1 MTHDSLSHLPADEQ
15 LRQMLLSNMELQS
28 ELNNYHTS
36 MFFGLRER
44 QRSMFKSNDKGNQS
58 TCAFLASHF
67 SFSELQDLAFQLG
80 IGKNWFTLD
89 CTLDEY
95 AVELVTFAQSMRK
108 IPRLAEI
115 IIDKRPLILK
125 PKPTSPEQSQTAEY
139 VEMSELLHN
148 TYLRFGNNP
157 AIINNLAFYLNLV
170 LQHDSNT
177 QPWHAM
183 RELLQQ
189 CSFKNRLHLLRR
201 YIYELYPLSQTQSE
215 TNKKTVEM
223 KRQQI
228 RGWLEKFTLE
238 EIKTL
243 CFVLGIRYDNL
254 RGIDFID
261 KKISLVNHCTSTNQL
276 NDLEE
281 KIKAARPNLFKQQT
295 QQQQPREVEQPY
307 TWATQKPEPT
317 VEERLPQLPDYESE
331 ASLKQSKHMLQY
343 ALYLLKK
350 SAINDISVKVTMRQS
365 GHNPWDHQT
374 TANVYESGDVYVN
387 LPNLSPQQVAQAA
400 WQVRLMVFRDAWK
413 NALGGNELA
422 SFADPK
428 FTGVLSIFGKS
439 RDNVA
444 GQTVAA
450 KITSIVADMQR
461 TVGNTDRTNQLL
473 QRMENFVYFGDQGRN
488 KREYS
493 TPPNHTFALTLKSLP
508 DTVRDELHAEAASL
522 LNHLSQHT
530 LRDPEET
537 KRFTDMYREIWP
549 SEQVLASLLIKL
561 PPDQLTALASHILSP
576 EIATIWKAN
585 VQHLGSKTELVLVM
599 VKKAY
604 DFSQQYNAN
613 APGNFLVSI
622 GQTILRNQS
631 HNI

>member
-15 LRQMLLSNMELQS
+15 LRQMLQANVELQS
-28 ELNNYHTS
+28 ELNNYGTS

-80 IGKNWFTLD
+80 IGQNWFALD

-95 AVELVTFAQSMRK
+95 AVELVTFAQNMTK

-125 PKPTSPEQSQTAEY
+125 PKPTNPEQFKTAEY
-139 VEMSELLHN
+139 AEMSELLHN
-148 TYLRFGNNP
+148 TYLRFSNNP

-170 LQHDSNT
+170 LQYDSNT

-189 CSFKNRLHLLRR
+189 CSVKNKLHLLRR

-215 TNKKTVEM
+215 TNKNAAEM

-254 RGIDFID
+254 PGTDFID

-307 TWATQKPEPT
+307 TWATQKPEPA

-461 TVGNTDRTNQLL
+461 TVGSADHTNQLL
-473 QRMENFVYFGDQGRN
+473 QRMENFVYFGDQGRT
-488 KREYS
+488 KREDS

-508 DTVRDELHAEAASL
+508 DSARDKLYTDAATV

-537 KRFTDMYREIWP
+537 KRFSDIYRNIWP

-561 PPDQLTALASHILSP
+561 PPDQLIALASHILSP
-576 EIATIWKAN
+576 ETAAIWKAN
-585 VQHLGSKTELVLVM
+585 VQQLGTKTELVLVM

-622 GQTILRNQS
+622 GQTILRNQG